1 MKPTKLMKNYKNIVE
16 KYPELFERADPKS
29 PFAMFWFE
37 CGIGWYDIIENACF
51 VLYQRYA
58 NAKWYLNII
67 SQQLEDVAGYA
78 KRSSYG
84 DKVVSEEEARI
95 TLEKQKAECVVKL
108 EEAKENLPTVAQVK
122 EKFGSLR
129 FYLYTVDDVS
139 NAVTT
144 YAEAMST
151 DTCEDCGCPGKTYRM
166 GWYRTLCPTHA
177 AGQYGAEQLAEYEKE
192 IKEDELHYVP

>member
-1 MKPTKLMKNYKNIVE
+1 MKEYKKIVE
-16 KYPELFERADPKS
+16 KYPELFGATDKRS
-29 PFAMFWFE
+29 PYAMFGFE

-67 SQQLEDVAGYA
+67 EQQLEDVPGYA
-78 KRSSYG
+78 KRTSYG
-84 DKVVSEEEARI
+84 DKVVSEEEAQ
-95 TLEKQKAECVVKL
+95 TELEKQKAKCVVKL
-108 EEAKENLPTVAQVK
+108 EEAKENLPKVAQIK

-129 FYLYTVDDVS
+129 FYLYNVDDVS

-151 DTCEDCGCPGKTYRM
+151 STCEDCGCPGKTYRM
-166 GWYRTLCPTHA
+166 GWYRTLCPAHA
-177 AGQYGAEQLAEYEKE
+177 AEQYDADQLANYEKE
-192 IKEDELHYVP
+192 LEEDEK